1 VFPRYEPS
9 PADPF
14 LRRLQASG
22 RKWVVITDAADEP
35 RLVLD
40 SDSYL
45 RAALFSRTVVSPAA
59 YCHTPL
65 VVRDGRQ
72 PLGHVLGRLTVY
84 PEHASDDVVDHDLI
98 LVWAPDD
105 RRIITGADILG
116 RLLCGIAR
124 VVPPGLAPRRSR

>member
-40 SDSYL
+40 SDSFL

-59 YCHTPL
+59 YWECDVFL
-65 VVRDGRQ
+65 VAGSPGASV
-72 PLGHVLGRLTVY
+72 LTV
-84 PEHASDDVVDHDLI
+84 
-98 LVWAPDD
+98 
-105 RRIITGADILG
+105 
-116 RLLCGIAR
+116 
-124 VVPPGLAPRRSR
+124 